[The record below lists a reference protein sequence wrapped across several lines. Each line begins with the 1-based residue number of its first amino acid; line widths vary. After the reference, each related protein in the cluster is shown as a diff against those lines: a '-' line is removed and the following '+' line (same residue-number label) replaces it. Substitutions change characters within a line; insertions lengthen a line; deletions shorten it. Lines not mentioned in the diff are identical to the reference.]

1 LSKAVKGAA
10 TKSSRPHDFD
20 ETSMA
25 SAERIQLMCCPG
37 CRERVIPPP
46 DSTGVWECPFCGR
59 RFRRRVRSKASS
71 GTIPCFNLESKHRWP
86 PDDWRADRDK
96 WFWHPARW
104 SSLLIGA
111 YAVGLMVLMVAYH
124 VCMTVLA
131 CAWLLVRLPA
141 FLAAALESD
150 DEMADDRRRP
160 TAWTELARTWLPYFA
175 RRDLDE
181 TIGPVLARDDAVGV
195 FIVVTEMARRV
206 GAAAPDEIRLTYLP
220 CIGVVEEQ
228 RAGLKQRRRVLVLGL
243 PLLYV
248 LTIEE
253 LRAVVAHELAHL
265 SRGDAAIALVV
276 SQFVD
281 SLDQSIAVGTESP
294 WGWLNPCV
302 LFAWLVRGSFRVL
315 STPLSHYQ
323 EHRADRL
330 AAAACGGNILAGAL
344 EIVAL
349 VQPVFHEVLCHYHP
363 VIVHDA
369 NLYEF
374 FLTAWTNLGDDA
386 KEEMKETLVADE
398 RKEWFSPHPT
408 LRSRMRRLRASP
420 RHFEPD
426 DRPARRLLTDRT
438 TLETVLHN
446 YIYRA
451 RSPQLSVFQPV

>member
-1 LSKAVKGAA
+1 
-10 TKSSRPHDFD
+10 
-20 ETSMA
+20 MA
-25 SAERIQLMCCPG
+25 SADRLQLMRCPG

-46 DSTGVWECPFCGR
+46 DSTGAWECPFCGR

-86 PDDWRADRDK
+86 PEGWRADRDR

-104 SSLLIGA
+104 PSLVLGT
-111 YAVGLMVLMVAYH
+111 YAAGLLMMMAAYH
-124 VCMTVLA
+124 VCMTVFA

-141 FLAAALESD
+141 FLMAAFESD
-150 DEMADDRRRP
+150 DEPLSDPPRP
-160 TAWTELARTWLPYFA
+160 GAWAEVARTWLPYFA
-175 RRDLDE
+175 RRNLDQ

-195 FIVVTEMARRV
+195 FVVVTEMARRV
-206 GAAAPDEIRLTYLP
+206 GAAEPDEIRLTYLP

-228 RAGLKQRRRVLVLGL
+228 RRGAWRRRRVLVLGL

-265 SRGDAAIALVV
+265 SRGDAAVALVV

-281 SLDQSIAVGTESP
+281 SLEQSIAVGTESP

-302 LFAWLVRGSFRVL
+302 MFAWLMRGAFRVL
-315 STPLSHYQ
+315 ATPLSHYQ
-323 EHRADRL
+323 EHRADGL
-330 AAAACGGNILAGAL
+330 AAAACGGNILAGAI
-344 EIVAL
+344 ENVAL
-349 VQPVFHEVLCHYHP
+349 VQPIFHEVLCHYHP

-374 FLTAWTNLGDDA
+374 FLTAWTNLSDGV
-386 KEEMKETLVADE
+386 KQEMKETLVAGE

-426 DRPARRLLTDRT
+426 DRPARRLLTDRGA
-438 TLETVLHN
+438 LERVLHN

-451 RSPQLSVFQPV
+451 RSTPFSVFQPG